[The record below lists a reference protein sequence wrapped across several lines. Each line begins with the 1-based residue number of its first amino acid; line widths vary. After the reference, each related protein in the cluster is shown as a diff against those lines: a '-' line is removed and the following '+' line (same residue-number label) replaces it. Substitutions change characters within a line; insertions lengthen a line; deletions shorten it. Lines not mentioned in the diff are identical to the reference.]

1 VLALF
6 LGYLLIPGINTF
18 GEILLL
24 AAFALIVHGA
34 NLFGLLVSRPVRFM
48 GAISYPVYLLHGIV
62 YYVAML
68 LRGGMVPV
76 GLPSYL
82 AQTAACLAAILVLAT
97 VVHIFVERPTMRI
110 SEQIARR
117 ATAVKVKA

>member
-1 VLALF
+1 
-6 LGYLLIPGINTF
+6 
-18 GEILLL
+18 
-24 AAFALIVHGA
+24 
-34 NLFGLLVSRPVRFM
+34 
-48 GAISYPVYLLHGIV
+48 
-62 YYVAML
+62 ML